1 VWVME
6 IIDYSQLIR
15 DGVEVQSAFGNA
27 TLRCHNI
34 GDMVARSGQIVACDP
49 FVDPQ
54 TAAFSVCLSPG
65 RYPVV
70 LSVAHFDDRDQR
82 VAYAA
87 LKISD
92 SKPCHWEMAHLPD
105 QDITAL
111 EENHIFCYGVDSGT
125 GCFMD
130 VEAAHALNTKMDADD
145 NYFETL
151 IGEMEKT
158 YVHTW
163 SWANVEMDPVTK
175 ANVMMFSSGLGD
187 GCYASYFAFDQG
199 HHPVLL
205 VTDFGVFD
213 DAEVAETLR
222 RNQQAP
228 GANSP

>member
-15 DGVEVQSAFGNA
+15 DGVEVQSAYGNA
-27 TLRCHNI
+27 TLRCHNL
-34 GDMVARSGQIVACDP
+34 GDMVASSGQIVACDL

-54 TAAFSVCLSPG
+54 TAAFSVRLSPG

-92 SKPCHWEMAHLPD
+92 SKACSWEMAHLPS
-105 QDITAL
+105 QDITTL
-111 EENHIFCYGVDSGT
+111 EEDHIFCYGVDSGT

-130 VEAAHALNTKMDADD
+130 VEAARALNAKIDADD

-151 IGEMEKT
+151 IAEMEKT

-163 SWANVEMDPVTK
+163 SWANVEMDPATK
-175 ANVMMFSSGLGD
+175 ANVIMFSSGLGD
-187 GCYASYFAFDQG
+187 GCYPSYFAFDQE

-205 VTDFGVFD
+205 VTDFGIFD
-213 DAEVAETLR
+213 DAEVAEILR
-222 RNQQAP
+222 RSRQTL
-228 GANSP
+228 GT